1 MILYHGSNRT
11 VTEPKL
17 QTDAAKKELGSGFY
31 LTPDSAQAAAAART
45 RVRREQRLL
54 EKKSDYDRGVVS
66 TFELD
71 ETVPLK
77 VFRFESTT
85 AEWLQFAAVNFK
97 TDVYGEQL
105 TQDILS
111 RYSGYDVIIGK
122 RPDDHTSM
130 ILTAYLAESYGTPES
145 ADAINSALS
154 HIFPE
159 QLSGQYCFRTE
170 QAIHALKFQ
179 KKGCSHESILK
190 KIYG

>member
-1 MILYHGSNRT
+1 M
-11 VTEPKL
+11 
-17 QTDAAKKELGSGFY
+17 
-31 LTPDSAQAAAAART
+31 
-45 RVRREQRLL
+45 
-54 EKKSDYDRGVVS
+54 
-66 TFELD
+66 D

-145 ADAINSALS
+145 EDAINSALS

-159 QLSGQYCFRTE
+159 QLTEQYCFRTE

-179 KKGCSHESILK
+179 KKDAPMGASSKKFTADRVLTMAAQMLAAEQEISGINALAKLIKSPVYDAIYDLETGMWREGPSNILEAYK
-190 KIYG
+190 V

>member
-1 MILYHGSNRT
+1 M
-11 VTEPKL
+11 
-17 QTDAAKKELGSGFY
+17 
-31 LTPDSAQAAAAART
+31 
-45 RVRREQRLL
+45 

-66 TFELD
+66 IFKLD

-77 VFRFESTT
+77 VFRFESIT

-97 TDVYGEQL
+97 NDVYREQL
-105 TQDILS
+105 TQNILS
-111 RYSGYDVIIGK
+111 RYSDYDVIIGK

-154 HIFPE
+154 HVFPE
-159 QLSGQYCFRTE
+159 QLSEPILFQDRASHPC
-170 QAIHALKFQ
+170 LKIS

>member
-1 MILYHGSNRT
+1 MILYHGSDRM

-17 QTDAAKKELGSGFY
+17 QTDAAKKELGPGFY
-31 LTPDSAQAAAAART
+31 LTPDFAQAAIAART

-97 TDVYGEQL
+97 KRMLLWEHPQKNLRL
-105 TQDILS
+105 TEPLPWRHKCLPRS
-111 RYSGYDVIIGK
+111 RGS
-122 RPDDHTSM
+122 
-130 ILTAYLAESYGTPES
+130 
-145 ADAINSALS
+145 
-154 HIFPE
+154 
-159 QLSGQYCFRTE
+159 
-170 QAIHALKFQ
+170 
-179 KKGCSHESILK
+179 
-190 KIYG
+190 